1 MRRGGGRLFVGG
13 IDWDAVVA
21 WALGFGLVVYVA
33 FKGGGFDPLVHD
45 QVGIAV
51 WWLVLLG
58 VAVGALPRAR
68 PGTAGWV
75 GLGLLAAFVAW
86 TALSLGW
93 TESVDRTFTELAR
106 VATYLGVFALALL
119 ARGKEWTRHLVAA
132 LAASIAVVAV
142 AALLSRL
149 HPAWF
154 PAADETASFLTASR
168 ERLTYPL
175 NYWNALGAFIAVG
188 FPLVLQMA
196 AAARTL
202 AVRAVAAAA
211 LPAMALACF
220 LTLSRSGIA
229 AAVVAVAV
237 YLALTPDR
245 VPRILTTLVAVAGS
259 AILIVATT
267 GRDALQDGLGN
278 PVAHQQGD
286 EVLLIGLVVCAAAAL
301 LQIAISWVLEEQR
314 RPKWTSVP
322 SRTAAYATGA
332 VLVAALIVAVGV
344 DAPGRASDAWAEFKG
359 EGGPG
364 SGADRLSSFAGEN
377 RYRFWSSAVD
387 QMESEPLT
395 GTGSGTFEFWW
406 ARNGETTDIVRD
418 THSLYMQTLGELGIV
433 GFGLLIA
440 FLGTV
445 LALGGR
451 AVVAGGRDRPYL
463 AAALAAAVAFCLTA
477 AFDWIWQNP
486 VLPIVLL
493 LLATVLLTARSPAG
507 DEAKPAVRVPVRIGF
522 AAVALAA
529 IVAIAIPLASTTLLR
544 QSEAEA
550 RAGDLEAAL
559 EDARSAQ
566 NAMPAAA
573 GPRLQQALV
582 LEELGDVEAAAAA
595 ARGATERESTNWRNW
610 LVLSRLE
617 AKRGHAAAAVRDFR
631 RAESLNPHF
640 SLFSR

>member
-1 MRRGGGRLFVGG
+1 MRRGGGRHFVER
-13 IDWDAVVA
+13 IDWDAVIA
-21 WALGFGLVVYVA
+21 WALGFGLVLYVA

-51 WWLVLLG
+51 WWIVLLG

-68 PGTAGWV
+68 PGTAGWT
-75 GLGLLAAFVAW
+75 GLGLLAAFAAW

-93 TESVDRTFTELAR
+93 TESVDRTFADLAR
-106 VATYLGVFALALL
+106 VATYLGVFALALF

-132 LAASIAVVAV
+132 IAAAIAVVAV

-154 PAADETASFLTASR
+154 PAADQTGTFLTASR

-175 NYWNALGAFIAVG
+175 NYWNALGALIAIG
-188 FPLVLQMA
+188 IPLVLQMA

-202 AVRAVAAAA
+202 AVRAAAAAA

-220 LTLSRSGIA
+220 LTFSRGGVLA
-229 AAVVAVAV
+229 ALLAVAV
-237 YLALTPDR
+237 YLALAPDR
-245 VPRILTTLVAVAGS
+245 LPRVLTMLVAATGS
-259 AILIVATT
+259 AILILAAN
-267 GRDALQDGLGN
+267 GREALQEGLGN
-278 PVAHQQGD
+278 AAAHQQGD
-286 EVLLIGLVVCAAAAL
+286 EVLLIAIFVCAAAAA
-301 LQIAISWVLEEQR
+301 LQVGIAWALGEKR
-314 RPKWTSVP
+314 RPQW
-322 SRTAAYATGA
+322 SRVSSRAAAYATAGA
-332 VLVAALIVAVGV
+332 LVVALLVAVGA

-364 SGADRLSSFAGEN
+364 SGAGRLSSFAGEN
-377 RYRFWSSAVD
+377 RYRFWDSAVE

-433 GFGLLIA
+433 GFLLLLA
-440 FLGTV
+440 FLGSV
-445 LALGGR
+445 LAFGGR
-451 AVVAGGRDRPYL
+451 AILAGGRDRAYF
-463 AAALAAAVAFCLTA
+463 AAAVAGTVAFCLTA
-477 AFDWIWQNP
+477 GFDWVWQNP

-493 LLATVLLTARSPAG
+493 LLGSVLLTARSVEG
-507 DEAKPAVRVPVRIGF
+507 EAAAPLRVPLRIGF
-522 AAVALAA
+522 AAAALAA
-529 IVAIAIPLASTTLLR
+529 LVAIAIPLASTTLLR

-550 RAGDLEAAL
+550 RAGDLQAAL

-582 LEELGDVEAAAAA
+582 LEEMGDAAAAAAA
-595 ARGATERESTNWRNW
+595 ARGAVERESTNWRNW

-617 AKRGHAAAAVRDFR
+617 AKQGNAAAAVRDFR
-631 RAESLNPHF
+631 KAESLNPHF